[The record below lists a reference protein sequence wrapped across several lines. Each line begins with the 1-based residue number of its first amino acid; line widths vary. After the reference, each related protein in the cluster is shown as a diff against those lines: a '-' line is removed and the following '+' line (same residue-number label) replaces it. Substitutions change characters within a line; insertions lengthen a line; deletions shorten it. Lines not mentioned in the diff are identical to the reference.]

1 MGDVPWLRMM
11 STSVGY
17 MVQTTL
23 STVDRGQRFKLITT
37 KSYTKNGTEITGILQ
52 AFDLHLNLWL
62 EEADATKDDTQIKIG
77 STLIRG
83 DTIIYASP
91 Q

>member
-1 MGDVPWLRMM
+1 MTRPLDVLDKAKGKRIMI
-11 STSVGY
+11 
-17 MVQTTL
+17 
-23 STVDRGQRFKLITT
+23 KL
-37 KSYTKNGTEITGILQ
+37 KNGTEITGVLQ

-62 EEADATKDDTQIKIG
+62 EEADATNDDTQIKIG

>member
-1 MGDVPWLRMM
+1 MTRPLDVLDKAKGKRIII
-11 STSVGY
+11 
-17 MVQTTL
+17 
-23 STVDRGQRFKLITT
+23 KL
-37 KSYTKNGTEITGILQ
+37 KNGMEITGVLQ

-62 EEADATKDDTQIKIG
+62 EEADATKDDIKIKIG

-91 Q
+91 E